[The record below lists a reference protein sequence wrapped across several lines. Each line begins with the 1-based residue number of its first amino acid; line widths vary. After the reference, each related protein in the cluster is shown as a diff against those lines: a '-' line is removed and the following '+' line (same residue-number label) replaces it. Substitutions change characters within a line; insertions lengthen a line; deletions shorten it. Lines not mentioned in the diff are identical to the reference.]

1 MIALGGK
8 VAVIT
13 GASRGIGLAIADALE
28 AEDAYVVRLAR
39 SLDAEIPAPPAD
51 GPDRRIDLRC
61 DCTSEADLARAAAV
75 VLETVGPPDI
85 LVNNAGAFFL
95 APLAA
100 TPLDAFRHQL
110 EANLVTAFL
119 VARTFLPPMAERGRG
134 HLVTIGSIA
143 DHVALPGNTAYAA
156 AKFGLRGLHDVLAAE
171 FTPRGLR
178 ATLLSPGA
186 TDTTLWDPIGPDA
199 RPDLPNRASML
210 RPADVAAAVVFALTR
225 PDGVEVESLTLGPAR
240 GR

>member
-1 MIALGGK
+1 MNALGGK

-13 GASRGIGLAIADALE
+13 GASRGIGLAIAEALE

-39 SLDAEIPAPPAD
+39 SLDADVPTPLTK

-61 DCTSEADLARAAAV
+61 DCTSEADLARAGAV

-95 APLAA
+95 APLAET
-100 TPLDAFRHQL
+100 TPDAFRHQL

-119 VARTFLPPMAERGRG
+119 VARTFLPPMAERGHG
-134 HLVTIGSIA
+134 HLVTIGSVA

-178 ATLLSPGA
+178 ATLISPGP
-186 TDTTLWDPIGPDA
+186 TDTALWDPVHPDTRA
-199 RPDLPNRASML
+199 DVPNRAAML
-210 RPADVAAAVVFALTR
+210 RPGDVAAAVVFALTR
-225 PDGVEVESLTLGPAR
+225 PDGVEVESLVLGPTR
-240 GR
+240 GS

>member
-1 MIALGGK
+1 MNALGGK

-13 GASRGIGLAIADALE
+13 GASRGIGLAIAEALE

-39 SLDAEIPAPPAD
+39 SLDADVPTAPPG

-95 APLAA
+95 APLTD
-100 TPLDAFRHQL
+100 TPPDAFRHQL

-119 VARTFLPPMAERGRG
+119 VARAFLPPMAERRHG
-134 HLVTIGSIA
+134 HLVTIGSVA
-143 DHVALPGNTAYAA
+143 DHVALAGNSAYAA

-171 FTPRGLR
+171 FTPHGLR
-178 ATLLSPGA
+178 ATLISPGP
-186 TDTTLWDPIGPDA
+186 TDTALWDPI
-199 RPDLPNRASML
+199 RPDTRPDVPNRAAML
-210 RPADVAAAVVFALTR
+210 RPADVAAAVLFALTR
-225 PDGVEVESLTLGPAR
+225 PDRVEVESLVLGPAR
-240 GR
+240 GS